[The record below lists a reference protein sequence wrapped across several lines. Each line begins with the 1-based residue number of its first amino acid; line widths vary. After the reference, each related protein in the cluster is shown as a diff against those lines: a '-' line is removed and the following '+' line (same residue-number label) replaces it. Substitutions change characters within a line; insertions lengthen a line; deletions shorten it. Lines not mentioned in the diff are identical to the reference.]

1 LLKILWVKSGGLVP
15 PDTGGKIRSYQILRE
30 LSRRHQVTV
39 GLFYNAEKN
48 DRHADLKT
56 QFRDVICWPVDAGD
70 RSSWTARV
78 AYAKKFLS
86 LQPHS
91 VFRFCRPEMLRD
103 ARGLVAREK
112 FDLIVC
118 DFVLAAPIIPWG
130 ADAPKILFAHNVE
143 ARIWRRHFDL
153 ARNPI
158 WKAVWWR
165 EFWTTARMERKYAR
179 AAEHVITVS
188 EADRTDFC
196 KFTDAS
202 KVTAI
207 PTGVDV
213 DYFQPLPA
221 LEEPNSIVF
230 TGSMNWLPNEDG
242 IIFFAQK
249 ILPIIRQT
257 IPNVVLW
264 VVGRTPSPA
273 VKKLGE
279 NDSSIR
285 VTGAVED
292 VRPCMGRGSV
302 YVCPLRVGGGT
313 RLKIFEAMAMGKAIV
328 STTIGAEGLPVTH
341 GKDLLLADEPGDFAE
356 RVIQLLRNESLRNQ
370 LGSSA
375 RNLVKQHYSWRRVAA
390 DCEAVFDRVVQE
402 YAEGK
407 AVKARSLDPVERISA
422 AGSQPSYK

>member
-1 LLKILWVKSGGLVP
+1 LKILWVKSGGLVP

-48 DRHADLKT
+48 DSHAELKT
-56 QFRDVICWPVDAGD
+56 QFNDVICWPVDPGG
-70 RSSWTARV
+70 RSSWTARFK
-78 AYAKKFLS
+78 YAKKFFS

-103 ARGLVAREK
+103 VRGLVVREK

-118 DFVLAAPIIPWG
+118 DFVLAAPIIPWS
-130 ADAPKILFAHNVE
+130 AVVPKILFAHNVE
-143 ARIWRRHFDL
+143 ATIWRRHFEL
-153 ARNPI
+153 ARNPV

-165 EFWTTARMERKYAR
+165 EFWTTVRMERKYAR
-179 AAEHVITVS
+179 AADHVVTVS
-188 EADRTDFC
+188 EADRTAFC
-196 KFTDAS
+196 KLTDAA

-221 LEEPNSIVF
+221 LEEANSLVF
-230 TGSMNWLPNEDG
+230 TGSMDWRPNEDG

-249 ILPIIRQT
+249 ILPRIRQA
-257 IPNVVLW
+257 IPHVVLW

-279 NDSSIR
+279 NDPSIR
-285 VTGAVED
+285 VTGTVED
-292 VRPCMGRGSV
+292 IRPYMARGSV
-302 YVCPLRVGGGT
+302 YIVPLRVGGGT
-313 RLKIFEAMAMGKAIV
+313 RLKIFEAMAMGKAVV

-341 GKDLLLADEPGDFAE
+341 GKDVLLADDPADFADKT
-356 RVIQLLRNESLRNQ
+356 VQLLRNESLRKR

-375 RNLVKQHYSWRRVAA
+375 HNLVEQRYSWRRVAS
-390 DCEAVFDRVVQE
+390 DCEAIFDRVVHE
-402 YAEGK
+402 YAQAK
-407 AVKARSLDPVERISA
+407 AMKARSSSPVERISA